1 MWDGAA
7 SKGTAAVD
15 CALPFGHSEDI
26 PMSGTHDPEEEQ
38 DRDDVL
44 EETFPASDPPSH
56 GGSTGPEEP
65 ARPGQPG

>member
-1 MWDGAA
+1 MWDVAPPE
-7 SKGTAAVD
+7 GTAAVHS
-15 CALPFGHSEDI
+15 ALLFDHSEDT
-26 PMSGTHDPEEEQ
+26 PMSGTQEPEEEQ

-56 GGSTGPEEP
+56 GGSTGPDEP